1 MLRDAVCNRAV
12 RLRVSVRGNHPANG
26 AGVMLAGGHERAD
39 DERRAGDCSQAAKP
53 LGNSA
58 KPADPRLRLA
68 KWMAYAR
75 SRNAAKHPE
84 IANVEPVAASNR
96 PTRPEA
102 RPHPEKGWWKRWTKN
117 LDALEAKLSPG
128 AGKQRKAF
136 RKKQSAKAV
145 LERDARRN
153 QKRGDEPEGDL

>member
-1 MLRDAVCNRAV
+1 MTDDARDCTAPAESKG
-12 RLRVSVRGNHPANG
+12 VSDSG
-26 AGVMLAGGHERAD
+26 A
-39 DERRAGDCSQAAKP
+39 
-53 LGNSA
+53 SA
-58 KPADPRLRLA
+58 RLRLA
-68 KWMAYAR
+68 KWLAYAR
-75 SRNAAKHPE
+75 SRAAKAMPG
-84 IANVEPVAASNR
+84 IASVEPVAASNR

-153 QKRGDEPEGDL
+153 QKRGEDAPDLD